1 MKINIKLLESNSVI
15 TKNIL
20 QEISKYID
28 VAISKSLTG
37 IKEDIEKI
45 VLDSVKNEPEYL
57 SLKNGQ
63 LKYEF
68 GIPNTSVVDSI
79 LEKIINTIN
88 IHKKNTTFNQSGV
101 VGGFVLT
108 ALDENDIISFTS
120 LPEAMVID
128 TKNGYSLPWLQWL
141 LLEGAKPIVKNYDVK
156 VGPNRA
162 SRTGMAIMV
171 KDSGS
176 WSVPN
181 SFIGTRNSNWFTRAI
196 DNINDNTIENSIIHN
211 LEKYL

>member
-37 IKEDIEKI
+37 IKQDIEKI

-63 LKYEF
+63 LRYEF

-79 LEKIINTIN
+79 LQKIINTIN

>member
-1 MKINIKLLESNSVI
+1 MQINLKLLESNSNI
-15 TKNIL
+15 HKSIL
-20 QEISKYID
+20 QEISKYVD
-28 VAISKSLTG
+28 VAISKSLAD
-37 IKEDIEKI
+37 IKTDIEKI

-63 LKYEF
+63 LRYEF
-68 GIPNTSVVDSI
+68 GIPDTSVIDSI
-79 LEKIINTIN
+79 LEKIILTIN

-101 VGGFVLT
+101 IGGFILT
-108 ALDENDIISFTS
+108 ALDENDIMSFTS
-120 LPEAMVID
+120 LSEAMVID
-128 TKNGYSLPWLQWL
+128 TKNGYSLPWLKWL

-162 SRTGMAIMV
+162 SRTGMAVMI

-181 SFIGTRNSNWFTRAI
+181 AFIGTQNNNWFTRAI
-196 DNINDNTIENSIIHN
+196 DNINNNSIENSIIHN